1 MVDYREAAEQVFRA
15 MAIGGWDH
23 ASIGTIQYA
32 VFNKLYFNPP
42 LNWVDVYADYTQY
55 TNWKRIHESAIDL
68 PNGDI
73 VVTII
78 LKVG

>member
-1 MVDYREAAEQVFRA
+1 MDRRALAEQTFEA
-15 MAIGGWDH
+15 MGRGGWVH

-32 VFNKLYFNPP
+32 VFNKLYFG
-42 LNWVDVYADYTQY
+42 LTVNWGEVYTDYLQY
-55 TNWKRIHESAIDL
+55 TNWKRIHEHAINL

-78 LKVG
+78 LKVE

>member
-1 MVDYREAAEQVFRA
+1 MDGREAGEQTIRD
-15 MAIGGWDH
+15 MGRGGWDH

-32 VFNKLYFNPP
+32 VFNKLYFG
-42 LNWVDVYADYTQY
+42 LTVNWVEVYADYTQY
-55 TNWKRIHESAIDL
+55 TNWKRIHESAINL

-78 LKVG
+78 LKVQ

>member
-1 MVDYREAAEQVFRA
+1 MSNREQVEATFRD
-15 MAIGGWDH
+15 MARGGWHH
-23 ASIGTIQYA
+23 AIIGTIQYA
-32 VFNKLYFNPP
+32 VFNKLYFDPP

-78 LKVG
+78 LKMN

>member
-1 MVDYREAAEQVFRA
+1 MDGREAAEATYEA
-15 MAIGGWDH
+15 MGRGGWVH

-32 VFNKLYFNPP
+32 VFNKLYFDPP

-55 TNWKRIHESAIDL
+55 TNWKRVHESAIDL